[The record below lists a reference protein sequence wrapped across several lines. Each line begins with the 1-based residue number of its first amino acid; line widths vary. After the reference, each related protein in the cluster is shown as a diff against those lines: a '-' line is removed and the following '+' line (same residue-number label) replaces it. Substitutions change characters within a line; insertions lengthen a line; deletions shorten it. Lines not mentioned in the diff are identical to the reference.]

1 MTATPSRTP
10 TIAGRVPAQ
19 WQVLTSEQAAD
30 ALGMTP
36 EALRTLRSRGGG
48 PRYRQLSPSRI
59 GYTVGDVVAY
69 LEQCA
74 VEPTST
80 RKSKSDGP
88 AE

>member
-19 WQVLTSEQAAD
+19 WQVLTSEQAAE
-30 ALGMTP
+30 ALGMSP

-69 LEQCA
+69 LEQCS
-74 VEPTST
+74 VEPKGKGKRSG
-80 RKSKSDGP
+80 S
-88 AE
+88 A

>member
-1 MTATPSRTP
+1 MTTARPVV
-10 TIAGRVPAQ
+10 AGRMPAQ
-19 WQVLTSEQAAD
+19 WQVLTSEQASE

-80 RKSKSDGP
+80 RKSKGDGP

>member
-1 MTATPSRTP
+1 MTTTPAPRV
-10 TIAGRVPAQ
+10 AGRLPAQ

-30 ALGMTP
+30 ALGLTP

-74 VEPTST
+74 VEPTRT
-80 RKSKSDGP
+80 RKAQSDGQE
-88 AE
+88 A

>member
-1 MTATPSRTP
+1 MTATPTP
-10 TIAGRVPAQ
+10 KVAGRIPAQ

-74 VEPTST
+74 VEPART
-80 RKSKSDGP
+80 RKGKGS
-88 AE
+88 AEA

>member
-1 MTATPSRTP
+1 MTATPTP
-10 TIAGRVPAQ
+10 RVSGRLPAQ

-74 VEPTST
+74 VEPVKT
-80 RKSKSDGP
+80 RKGKDS
-88 AE
+88 AEA

>member
-19 WQVLTSEQAAD
+19 WQVLTSEQAAE
-30 ALGMTP
+30 ALGMSP

-74 VEPTST
+74 VEPAPT
-80 RKSKSDGP
+80 RKGKGS
-88 AE
+88 AEA

>member
-19 WQVLTSEQAAD
+19 WQVLTSEQAAE

-36 EALRTLRSRGGG
+36 EALRTMRSRGGG

-69 LEQCA
+69 LESCA
-74 VEPTST
+74 VEPR
-80 RKSKSDGP
+80 RKGRGG
-88 AE
+88 AEA